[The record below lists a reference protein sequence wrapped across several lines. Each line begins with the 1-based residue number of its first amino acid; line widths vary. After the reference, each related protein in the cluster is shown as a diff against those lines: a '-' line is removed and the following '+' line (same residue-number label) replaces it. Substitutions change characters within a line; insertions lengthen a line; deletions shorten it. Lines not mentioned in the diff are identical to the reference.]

1 MAKKSKAT
9 SLTSN
14 SSSIDDQEWRAKDD
28 MRTLIEAARINKDK
42 GRLAAAKAAA
52 KKQLAETLEAT
63 KLLSD

>member
-14 SSSIDDQEWRAKDD
+14 SVSVDDEWQAKDD

-42 GRLAAAKAAA
+42 GRLARAKAAA